1 MAVIFPNIRPA
12 TPQDAQSLCGV
23 LNQIIETGGTTAHV
37 NTFDRDRL
45 FHHYIAPPFAISCLV
60 AAHPERYQQLMGFQ
74 ALEWADPNWQGVGKL
89 PRGWAVIASFV
100 AADCQ
105 GRGIG
110 KALFQ
115 ATRLCA
121 QNAGVRN
128 IDATI
133 RADNPSGL
141 RYYAKLG
148 FIEYRRIVDVALS
161 NGMFVDKVCTGF
173 SVVKPF

>member
-1 MAVIFPNIRPA
+1 MRIGPKCWRRYLSVAVIFPNIRPA
-12 TPQDAQSLCGV
+12 TPQDAQSLCGL

-60 AAHPERYQQLMGFQ
+60 AAHPERHQQLMGFQ

-110 KALFQ
+110 KALFKQPDCVPKTLGSAILMRQSAPTTQ
-115 ATRLCA
+115 AVCA
-121 QNAGVRN
+121 IMPNWVLSN
-128 IDATI
+128 ID
-133 RADNPSGL
+133 RS
-141 RYYAKLG
+141 
-148 FIEYRRIVDVALS
+148 
-161 NGMFVDKVCTGF
+161 
-173 SVVKPF
+173 

>member
-1 MAVIFPNIRPA
+1 MIFLNIRSA
-12 TPQDAQSLCGV
+12 TSQDAQSLCGV
-23 LNQIIETGGTTAHV
+23 LNQIIEIGGTTAHV
-37 NTFDRDRL
+37 DTFDRVRL
-45 FHHYIAPPFAISCLV
+45 FHHYIAPLFAISCLM
-60 AAHPERYQQLMGFQ
+60 AAHPERHQQLMGFQ

-89 PRGWAVIASFV
+89 PRRRAIIASFV

-105 GRGIG
+105 WRGIG
-110 KALFQ
+110 TALFQ

-121 QNAGVRN
+121 QNAGVCT

-133 RADNPSGL
+133 RDDNPSGL
-141 RYYAKLG
+141 RYHAKVGL
-148 FIEYRRIVDVALS
+148 IEYRRIVDVALS

>member
-12 TPQDAQSLCGV
+12 TPQDAQSLCGL

-60 AAHPERYQQLMGFQ
+60 AAHPERHQQLMGFQ

-89 PRGWAVIASFV
+89 PRGWAIIASFV

-105 GRGIG
+105 RRGLG

-121 QNAGVRN
+121 
-128 IDATI
+128 
-133 RADNPSGL
+133 
-141 RYYAKLG
+141 
-148 FIEYRRIVDVALS
+148 
-161 NGMFVDKVCTGF
+161 
-173 SVVKPF
+173 